1 MDTMHGSMEETWE
14 PPMRDRIRARSAMK
28 ANRRI
33 DRSTRGALDEA
44 ASSPEAALRR
54 LDELDRE
61 WDVDRAVMLNFGV
74 VGALTALAG
83 MRNLRRH
90 GKLGG
95 WGVFFWVQMG
105 FLIHHAVRGWCPPL
119 PVFRRLGFRS
129 SKEIC
134 AERCALEER
143 LFASDPVDAAVVVI
157 EAEPPPPY

>member
-1 MDTMHGSMEETWE
+1 MQTAMEGTWE
-14 PPMRDRIRARSAMK
+14 PPLSDRIRAHSAER

-33 DRSTRGALDEA
+33 DRATRGALDEA

-54 LDELDRE
+54 LRELDRE

-74 VGALTALAG
+74 IGALTAMAG
-83 MRNLRRH
+83 MRNLRRRRR
-90 GKLGG
+90 LGG

-105 FLIHHAVRGWCPPL
+105 FLVHHAVRGWCPPL

-134 AERCALEER
+134 AERCALEQR
-143 LFASDPVDAAVVVI
+143 LFESDPIEAVVVL
-157 EAEPPPPY
+157 EAEPAAY